1 MQCLKDICIVRKN
14 VINQLISRT
23 KNATYVTGDARELEQ
38 YQQDPFTDFTYTN
51 NAYEEVFGLIKK
63 VSTIQNIKK
72 IPEYLSVLIISGA
85 KDPFGKFGVGP
96 KWLYEALSH
105 QGVKD
110 ITLSLYDRSH
120 HDLLHD
126 QQRLE
131 VYKDVLDWLNQR
143 TFV

>member
-1 MQCLKDICIVRKN
+1 M
-14 VINQLISRT
+14 
-23 KNATYVTGDARELEQ
+23 
-38 YQQDPFTDFTYTN
+38 
-51 NAYEEVFGLIKK
+51 
-63 VSTIQNIKK
+63 
-72 IPEYLSVLIISGA
+72 IISGA
-85 KDPFGKFGVGP
+85 KDPFGKFGAGP

>member
-1 MQCLKDICIVRKN
+1 M
-14 VINQLISRT
+14 
-23 KNATYVTGDARELEQ
+23 
-38 YQQDPFTDFTYTN
+38 
-51 NAYEEVFGLIKK
+51 FGLIKK

-85 KDPFGKFGVGP
+85 KDPFGKIGVGP

-110 ITLSLYDRSH
+110 ITLSLMIVVIMIYYTINK
-120 HDLLHD
+120 
-126 QQRLE
+126 RLE